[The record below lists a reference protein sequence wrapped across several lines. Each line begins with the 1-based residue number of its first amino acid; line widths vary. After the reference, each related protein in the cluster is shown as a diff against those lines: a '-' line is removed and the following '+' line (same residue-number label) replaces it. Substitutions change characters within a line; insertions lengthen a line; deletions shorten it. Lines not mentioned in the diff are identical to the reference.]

1 MCSRRFHLGGV
12 LISDGKAS
20 RAPPLSRLTVVPDS
34 GQVTVLVT
42 VRFEPEGRVVKAEPG
57 ENLRFLANTSG
68 VFIRSDC
75 NGDGTC
81 GKCRIAVAENGES
94 LGKLTSSERDLLT
107 EREVRQGYRLA
118 CQVRVTEDL
127 VVRIPEE
134 TGLRI
139 RQVQSTGL
147 ERKIRLNPSVK
158 KIHVT
163 VPEPTLSDVLPDS
176 ERLMQAVRRDLRH
189 QDLRIDPD
197 LLPVLPRL
205 LRECEWD
212 LTAVLPTSNQVC
224 ALERGDTT
232 SRIYGYAVDIGTS
245 KLVGVLINLV
255 SGETVNTLFVE
266 NPQLV
271 YGEDIMS
278 RMSFAMKAHEN
289 SLKLR
294 SSVLSAINQLL
305 ERSCA
310 MAQVTP
316 SQVYEL
322 VIVGNTAMHHFLLGI
337 ESRYLA
343 LSPYVPALKQ
353 AIDLHARDVGI
364 LAHPHANVHVL
375 PLIAGYVG
383 ADAVADVLASGI
395 READELSLLLDI
407 GTNTELFVG
416 HRNDIVSCSCA
427 SGPAFEGAHIRQGMK
442 AVHGAIERVRIE
454 PTNLSVEY
462 ETVGGEKPVG
472 ICGSGILDAVAELLK
487 YRVIDCK
494 GRFQKVDNSRL
505 IDISGDRAFILAHG
519 NETSTGD
526 PVAITQG
533 DIGEVQ
539 LAKAAI
545 HAGCAILMDRVGVE
559 ASDLKRVYIAGSFGN
574 YVNPAS
580 AKLLGLIP
588 EVPAEIIRFVGN
600 TAIAG
605 AKMCLTS
612 VEARSEAKA
621 VGEEVRYI
629 ELGADP
635 AFSKEFAASM
645 YLPHQDASLYP
656 ETCALLGLK

>member
-1 MCSRRFHLGGV
+1 LAIV
-12 LISDGKAS
+12 I
-20 RAPPLSRLTVVPDS
+20 
-34 GQVTVLVT
+34 
-42 VRFEPEGRVVKAEPG
+42 RFEPEGRVVKTSPG
-57 ENLRFLANTSG
+57 ENLRLLANASG

-75 NGDGTC
+75 NGEGTC
-81 GKCRIAVAENGES
+81 GKCRIVVAENSES
-94 LGKLTSSERDLLT
+94 LGGLTSSEQELLT
-107 EREVRQGYRLA
+107 DMEVRQGYRLA
-118 CQVRVTEDL
+118 CQIQVKENL

-147 ERKIRLNPSVK
+147 ERKMRLNPSAK

-163 VPEPTLSDVLPDS
+163 IPQPTLSDVLPDS
-176 ERLMQAVRRDLRH
+176 ERLMQALRLREQH
-189 QDLRIDPD
+189 SDLRIDID
-197 LLPVLPRL
+197 LLPALPRI

-212 LTAVLPTSNQVC
+212 VTAVLPTPRQVC

-245 KLVGVLINLV
+245 KLVGVLVNLV
-255 SGETVNTLFVE
+255 TGETVNTLFVE

-278 RMSFAMKAHEN
+278 RMSFAMKAQEN
-289 SLKLR
+289 SLRLR

-310 MAQVTP
+310 MAQIAP
-316 SQVYEL
+316 SEVYEL
-322 VIVGNTAMHHFLLGI
+322 VIVGNTAMHHLFLGI

-343 LSPYVPALKQ
+343 LSPYVPALKK
-353 AIDLHARDVGI
+353 AIDLHAKNVGI

-395 READELSLLLDI
+395 RESDELSLLLDI

-416 HRNDIVSCSCA
+416 NRSDIVSCSCA

-454 PTNLSVEY
+454 PTSLNVEY
-462 ETVGGEKPVG
+462 ETVGADKPVG

-487 YRVIDCK
+487 CRVIDTR
-494 GRFQKVDNSRL
+494 GRFRKVDSKRL
-505 IDISGDRAFILAHG
+505 IEISGDRAFVLAQG

-526 PVAITQG
+526 PVAITQR
-533 DIGEVQ
+533 DIGEAQ

-545 HAGCAILMDRVGVE
+545 HAGCAILMSRTGVK
-559 ASDLKRVYIAGSFGN
+559 ASDLRQVYVAGSFGN
-574 YVNPAS
+574 YVNPES

-588 EVPAEIIRFVGN
+588 EVPTGIIKFVGN

-605 AKMCLTS
+605 AKMCLSST
-612 VEARSEAKA
+612 EARAQAKKI
-621 VGEEVRYI
+621 GEEVRYI
-629 ELGADP
+629 ELGADT

-645 YLPHQDASLYP
+645 YLPHQDPALYP
-656 ETCALLGLK
+656 ETFGLLGLKQGEGRP

>member
-1 MCSRRFHLGGV
+1 LITLSRRRERPQGAIGLAIV
-12 LISDGKAS
+12 I
-20 RAPPLSRLTVVPDS
+20 
-34 GQVTVLVT
+34 
-42 VRFEPEGRVVKAEPG
+42 RFEPEGRVVKANPG
-57 ENLRFLANTSG
+57 ENLRLLANTSG

-75 NGDGTC
+75 NGEGTC
-81 GKCRIAVAENGES
+81 GKCRVVAAENGES
-94 LGKLTSSERDLLT
+94 LGGLTSSEQELLT
-107 EREVRQGYRLA
+107 EREVREGYRLA
-118 CQVRVTEDL
+118 CQIHVKGNL
-127 VVRIPEE
+127 VIRIPEE

-147 ERKIRLNPSVK
+147 ERKMPLNPSIK
-158 KIHVT
+158 KTHVNI
-163 VPEPTLSDVLPDS
+163 PQPTLSDVLPDS
-176 ERLMQAVRRDLRH
+176 ERLIQALRQGEQH
-189 QDLRIDPD
+189 SDLRIDPD
-197 LLPVLPRL
+197 LLPALPRL
-205 LRECEWD
+205 LREFEWD
-212 LTAVLPTSNQVC
+212 ITALLPTPGQIC

-232 SRIYGYAVDIGTS
+232 SRMYGYAVDIGTS
-245 KLVGVLINLV
+245 KLVGVLIDLV
-255 SGETVNTLFVE
+255 TGETLNTLFVE

-310 MAQVTP
+310 MAQITP

-322 VIVGNTAMHHFLLGI
+322 VIVGNTAMHHFFLGI

-343 LSPYVPALKQ
+343 LSPYVPALKE
-353 AIDLHARDVGI
+353 AIDLHAKNVGI

-395 READELSLLLDI
+395 RETDELSLLLDI

-416 HRNDIVSCSCA
+416 NRRDIVSCSCA

-454 PTNLSVEY
+454 PASLNVEY
-462 ETVGGEKPVG
+462 ETVGTDKPVG
-472 ICGSGILDAVAELLK
+472 ICGSGILDTVAELLK
-487 YRVIDCK
+487 SRVIDSK
-494 GRFQKVDNSRL
+494 GRFRKVDNKRL
-505 IDISGDRAFILAHG
+505 IEVTGDRAFVLAWG
-519 NETSTGD
+519 NETSTGN
-526 PVAITQG
+526 PVAITQR

-545 HAGCAILMDRVGVE
+545 HAGCAILMGRVRVK
-559 ASDLKRVYIAGSFGN
+559 ASDLERVYVAGSFGN
-574 YVNPAS
+574 YVNPTS

-588 EVPAEIIRFVGN
+588 EVPTEIIKFVGN

-605 AKMCLTS
+605 AKMCLIS
-612 VEARSEAKA
+612 AEARAQAKRI
-621 VGEEVRYI
+621 GEEVRYV
-629 ELGADP
+629 ELGAD
-635 AFSKEFAASM
+635 AGFSREFAASM
-645 YLPHQDASLYP
+645 YLPHQDPSLYA
-656 ETCALLGLK
+656 ETSALLGLK

>member
-1 MCSRRFHLGGV
+1 
-12 LISDGKAS
+12 
-20 RAPPLSRLTVVPDS
+20 VPDNKWA
-34 GQVTVLVT
+34 TNLVSI
-42 VRFEPEGRVVKAEPG
+42 RFEPEGRVVKAEPG
-57 ENLRFLANTSG
+57 ENLRLLANASG

-81 GKCRIAVAENGES
+81 GKCRVIIAENGES
-94 LGKLTSSERDLLT
+94 LGEFTYSEQDLLT
-107 EREVRQGYRLA
+107 DREVQQGYRLA
-118 CQVRVTEDL
+118 CQVQVKENL

-147 ERKIRLNPSVK
+147 EREMRLNPSVK
-158 KIHVT
+158 KVHVVIHQ
-163 VPEPTLSDVLPDS
+163 PTLSDVLSDW
-176 ERLMQAVRRDLRH
+176 ERLAQAVKNSV
-189 QDLRIDPD
+189 QPADLRIDPD

-212 LTAVLPTSNQVC
+212 VTAVLPTPGQVC

-232 SRIYGYAVDIGTS
+232 SRICGYAVDIGTS

-255 SGETVNTLFVE
+255 TGETLNTLFVE

-289 SLKLR
+289 SLKLK

-310 MAQVTP
+310 MARVTP
-316 SQVYEL
+316 GQVYEL

-343 LSPYVPALKQ
+343 LSPYVPALKG
-353 AIDLHARDVGI
+353 AIDLHAKDVGV

-416 HRNDIVSCSCA
+416 NRNDIVSCSCA

-442 AVHGAIERVRIE
+442 AVHGAIERVRVE
-454 PTNLSVEY
+454 PTTLNVHY
-462 ETVGGEKPVG
+462 ETIGGGKPVG

-487 YRVIDCK
+487 CHVIDFK
-494 GRFQKVDNSRL
+494 GRFQKIDNERL
-505 IDISGDRAFILAHG
+505 VEVSGDRAFVLAWG
-519 NETSTGD
+519 DETSTGD
-526 PVAITQG
+526 PVVITQR

-545 HAGCAILMDRVGVE
+545 HSGCAVLMSRVGVK
-559 ASDLKRVYIAGSFGN
+559 AADLKRVYIAGSFGN

-580 AKLLGLIP
+580 AKFLGLIP
-588 EVPAEIIRFVGN
+588 EVPTEIIRFVGN

-605 AKMCLTS
+605 AKMCLAS
-612 VEARSEAKA
+612 VEARREAKA
-621 VGEEVRYI
+621 IGEQVRYI

-635 AFSKEFAASM
+635 GFSKEFAASM
-645 YLPHQDASLYP
+645 YLPHQDPSLYP
-656 ETCALLGLK
+656 EARVLLGLK

>member
-1 MCSRRFHLGGV
+1 
-12 LISDGKAS
+12 
-20 RAPPLSRLTVVPDS
+20 
-34 GQVTVLVT
+34 
-42 VRFEPEGRVVKAEPG
+42 
-57 ENLRFLANTSG
+57 
-68 VFIRSDC
+68 
-75 NGDGTC
+75 
-81 GKCRIAVAENGES
+81 
-94 LGKLTSSERDLLT
+94 
-107 EREVRQGYRLA
+107 
-118 CQVRVTEDL
+118 
-127 VVRIPEE
+127 
-134 TGLRI
+134 
-139 RQVQSTGL
+139 
-147 ERKIRLNPSVK
+147 
-158 KIHVT
+158 
-163 VPEPTLSDVLPDS
+163 
-176 ERLMQAVRRDLRH
+176 
-189 QDLRIDPD
+189 
-197 LLPVLPRL
+197 
-205 LRECEWD
+205 
-212 LTAVLPTSNQVC
+212 
-224 ALERGDTT
+224 
-232 SRIYGYAVDIGTS
+232 
-245 KLVGVLINLV
+245 
-255 SGETVNTLFVE
+255 
-266 NPQLV
+266 
-271 YGEDIMS
+271 
-278 RMSFAMKAHEN
+278 
-289 SLKLR
+289 
-294 SSVLSAINQLL
+294 
-305 ERSCA
+305 
-310 MAQVTP
+310 
-316 SQVYEL
+316 
-322 VIVGNTAMHHFLLGI
+322 
-337 ESRYLA
+337 
-343 LSPYVPALKQ
+343 
-353 AIDLHARDVGI
+353 
-364 LAHPHANVHVL
+364 
-375 PLIAGYVG
+375 
-383 ADAVADVLASGI
+383 
-395 READELSLLLDI
+395 
-407 GTNTELFVG
+407 
-416 HRNDIVSCSCA
+416 
-427 SGPAFEGAHIRQGMK
+427 MK

>member
-1 MCSRRFHLGGV
+1 MFGW
-12 LISDGKAS
+12 
-20 RAPPLSRLTVVPDS
+20 PLSQEDEKPLGVRRLPIII
-34 GQVTVLVT
+34 
-42 VRFEPEGRVVKAEPG
+42 RFEPEGRVVKAEPS
-57 ENLRFLANTSG
+57 ENLRLLANASG

-81 GKCRIAVAENGES
+81 GKCRIVAAENGES
-94 LGKLTSSERDLLT
+94 LGGLTAPERDLLT

-118 CQVRVTEDL
+118 CQIHVRENL

-147 ERKIRLNPSVK
+147 ERKMRLNPSVK
-158 KIHVT
+158 KTHVT
-163 VPEPTLSDVLPDS
+163 IPQPTLSDVLPDS
-176 ERLMQAVRRDLRH
+176 ERLMQALRH
-189 QDLRIDPD
+189 GEQYSDLRIDPD
-197 LLPVLPRL
+197 LLPGLPRL

-212 LTAVLPTSNQVC
+212 VTAVLPTPSQVC

-232 SRIYGYAVDIGTS
+232 STIYGYAVDIGTS
-245 KLVGVLINLV
+245 KLVGVLIDLV
-255 SGETVNTLFVE
+255 TGETVNTLFVE

-310 MAQVTP
+310 MAQITP
-316 SQVYEL
+316 NQVYEF

-343 LSPYVPALKQ
+343 LSPYVPALKE
-353 AIDLHARDVGI
+353 AIDLHAKNVGI

-395 READELSLLLDI
+395 RETDELSLLLDI

-416 HRNDIVSCSCA
+416 NRSDIVSCSCA

-454 PTNLSVEY
+454 PTSLNVEY
-462 ETVGGEKPVG
+462 ETVGADKPVG

-487 YRVIDCK
+487 CRVIDSK
-494 GRFQKVDNSRL
+494 GRFQKVDNKRL
-505 IDISGDRAFILAHG
+505 IEVSGDRAFVLAWG

-526 PVAITQG
+526 PVAITQR
-533 DIGEVQ
+533 DIGEAQ

-545 HAGCAILMDRVGVE
+545 HAGCTILMSRVRVK
-559 ASDLKRVYIAGSFGN
+559 ASDLKRVYVAGSFGN

-588 EVPAEIIRFVGN
+588 EVPTDIISFVGN

-605 AKMCLTS
+605 AKMCLSST
-612 VEARSEAKA
+612 EARVQAKRI
-621 VGEEVRYI
+621 GEEVRYV

-635 AFSKEFAASM
+635 GFSKEFAASM
-645 YLPHQDASLYP
+645 YLPHQDLSLYP
-656 ETCALLGLK
+656 ETRALLSSK

>member
-1 MCSRRFHLGGV
+1 MFVWPFFQEEDEKPLGARRLPV
-12 LISDGKAS
+12 II
-20 RAPPLSRLTVVPDS
+20 
-34 GQVTVLVT
+34 
-42 VRFEPEGRVVKAEPG
+42 RFEPEGRVVKAEPG
-57 ENLRFLANTSG
+57 ENLRLLANTSG

-81 GKCRIAVAENGES
+81 GKCRIVAAENGES
-94 LGKLTSSERDLLT
+94 LGGLTAPERDLLT

-118 CQVRVTEDL
+118 CQIHVSENL

-147 ERKIRLNPSVK
+147 ERKMRLNPSVK
-158 KIHVT
+158 KTHVT
-163 VPEPTLSDVLPDS
+163 IPQPTLSDVLPDS
-176 ERLMQAVRRDLRH
+176 ERLMQALRH
-189 QDLRIDPD
+189 SEQYSDLRIDPD
-197 LLPVLPRL
+197 LLPGLPRL

-212 LTAVLPTSNQVC
+212 VTAVLPTPSQVC

-232 SRIYGYAVDIGTS
+232 STIYGYAVDIGTS
-245 KLVGVLINLV
+245 KLVGVLIDLV
-255 SGETVNTLFVE
+255 TGETVNTLFVE

-310 MAQVTP
+310 MAQITP
-316 SQVYEL
+316 SLVYEF

-343 LSPYVPALKQ
+343 LSPYVPALKE
-353 AIDLHARDVGI
+353 AIDLHAKDVGI

-395 READELSLLLDI
+395 RETDELSLLLDI

-416 HRNDIVSCSCA
+416 NRSDIVSCSCA

-442 AVHGAIERVRIE
+442 AVHGAIERVRID
-454 PTNLSVEY
+454 PTSLNVEY
-462 ETVGGEKPVG
+462 ETVGADKPVG

-487 YRVIDCK
+487 SRVIDSK
-494 GRFQKVDNSRL
+494 GRFQKVDNKRL
-505 IDISGDRAFILAHG
+505 IEVSGDRAFVLAWG
-519 NETSTGD
+519 NETSTAD
-526 PVAITQG
+526 PVAITQR
-533 DIGEVQ
+533 DIGEAQ

-545 HAGCAILMDRVGVE
+545 HAGCTILMSRVRVK
-559 ASDLKRVYIAGSFGN
+559 ASDLKRVYVAGSFGN

-588 EVPAEIIRFVGN
+588 EVPTDIIRFVGN

-605 AKMCLTS
+605 AKMCLSST
-612 VEARSEAKA
+612 EAKVQA
-621 VGEEVRYI
+621 KRIGEEVRYV

-635 AFSKEFAASM
+635 GFSKEFAASM
-645 YLPHQDASLYP
+645 YLPHQDRSLYP

>member
-1 MCSRRFHLGGV
+1 L
-12 LISDGKAS
+12 
-20 RAPPLSRLTVVPDS
+20 P
-34 GQVTVLVT
+34 VTI
-42 VRFEPEGRVVKAEPG
+42 RFEPEGRVVKAEPD
-57 ENLRFLANTSG
+57 ENLRLLANASG

-81 GKCRIAVAENGES
+81 GKCRIVVAENGAS
-94 LGKLTSSERDLLT
+94 LGELTSPEQDLLT
-107 EREVRQGYRLA
+107 EREVSQGYRLA
-118 CQVRVTEDL
+118 CQVHVKEDI

-147 ERKIRLNPSVK
+147 ERKMRLDPSVK

-163 VPEPTLSDVLPDS
+163 ISQPTLSDVLPDS
-176 ERLMQAVRRDLRH
+176 ERLIQALRH
-189 QDLRIDPD
+189 DEEHLDIRIDPD
-197 LLPVLPRL
+197 LLPSLPRI

-212 LTAVLPTSNQVC
+212 ITAVIPTRGQVC
-224 ALERGDTT
+224 ALEQGDTT
-232 SRIYGYAVDIGTS
+232 SSIYGYAVDIGTS
-245 KLVGVLINLV
+245 KLVGVLVNLV
-255 SGETVNTLFVE
+255 TGDAVNTLFVE

-271 YGEDIMS
+271 FGEDIMS

-289 SLKLR
+289 SLKLK
-294 SSVLSAINQLL
+294 SSVLSAVNQLL
-305 ERSCA
+305 ERSCT
-310 MAQVTP
+310 MAHIAP
-316 SQVYEL
+316 SQVYEF

-343 LSPYVPALKQ
+343 LSPYVPALKE

-383 ADAVADVLASGI
+383 ADAVADVLASGL
-395 READELSLLLDI
+395 RESDELSLLLDI

-416 HRNDIVSCSCA
+416 NRSDIVSCSCA

-454 PTNLSVEY
+454 PTSLNVEY

-472 ICGSGILDAVAELLK
+472 ICGSGMLDTVAELLK
-487 YRVIDCK
+487 CRVIDHK
-494 GRFQKVDNSRL
+494 GRFQKVDNKRLVEVSR
-505 IDISGDRAFILAHG
+505 DRAFTLAWG

-526 PVAITQG
+526 PVTITQK
-533 DIGEVQ
+533 DIGEAQ

-545 HAGCAILMDRVGVE
+545 HAGCTILMRRAGVM
-559 ASDLKRVYIAGSFGN
+559 ASDLKHVYVAGSFGN

-588 EVPAEIIRFVGN
+588 EVPTEIISFVGN

-605 AKMCLTS
+605 AKMCLSS
-612 VEARSEAKA
+612 VEARAQAKKI
-621 VGEEVRYI
+621 GEEVRYV

-635 AFSKEFAASM
+635 GFSKEFAASM
-645 YLPHQDASLYP
+645 YLPHQDRSLYP
-656 ETCALLGLK
+656 ETCGLLGLK

>member
-1 MCSRRFHLGGV
+1 MGGIPRDRLLSGWPLFQEEHEKPLGARRLP
-12 LISDGKAS
+12 II
-20 RAPPLSRLTVVPDS
+20 
-34 GQVTVLVT
+34 

-57 ENLRFLANTSG
+57 ENLRLLANASG

-81 GKCRIAVAENGES
+81 GKCRIVAAENGES
-94 LGKLTSSERDLLT
+94 LGGLAASERDLLT

-118 CQVRVTEDL
+118 CQIHIRENL

-147 ERKIRLNPSVK
+147 ERKVRLNPSVK
-158 KIHVT
+158 KTHVT
-163 VPEPTLSDVLPDS
+163 IPQPTLSDVLPDS
-176 ERLMQAVRRDLRH
+176 ERLMQALRH
-189 QDLRIDPD
+189 GEQYSDLRIDPD
-197 LLPVLPRL
+197 LLPGLPRL

-212 LTAVLPTSNQVC
+212 VTAVLPTPRQVC

-232 SRIYGYAVDIGTS
+232 STIYGYAVDIGTS
-245 KLVGVLINLV
+245 KLVGVLIDLV
-255 SGETVNTLFVE
+255 TGETVNTLFVE

-305 ERSCA
+305 ERSCT
-310 MAQVTP
+310 MAQITP
-316 SQVYEL
+316 SQVYEF

-343 LSPYVPALKQ
+343 LSPYVPALKE
-353 AIDLHARDVGI
+353 AIDLHAKDVGI

-395 READELSLLLDI
+395 RETDELSLLLDI

-416 HRNDIVSCSCA
+416 NRSDIVSCSCA

-454 PTNLSVEY
+454 PTSLNVEY
-462 ETVGGEKPVG
+462 ETVGADKPVG

-487 YRVIDCK
+487 CRVIDSK
-494 GRFQKVDNSRL
+494 GRFQKVDNKRL
-505 IDISGDRAFILAHG
+505 IEVSGDRAFVLAWG

-526 PVAITQG
+526 PVAITQR
-533 DIGEVQ
+533 DIGEAQ

-545 HAGCAILMDRVGVE
+545 HAGCTILMSRVRVK
-559 ASDLKRVYIAGSFGN
+559 ASDLKRVYVAGSFGN

-588 EVPAEIIRFVGN
+588 EVPTDIIRFVGN

-605 AKMCLTS
+605 AKMCLSST
-612 VEARSEAKA
+612 EARVQAKRI
-621 VGEEVRYI
+621 GEEVRYV

-635 AFSKEFAASM
+635 GFSKEFAASM
-645 YLPHQDASLYP
+645 YLPHQDPSLYP
-656 ETCALLGLK
+656 ETRALLGLK

>member
-1 MCSRRFHLGGV
+1 
-12 LISDGKAS
+12 
-20 RAPPLSRLTVVPDS
+20 
-34 GQVTVLVT
+34 LVSI
-42 VRFEPEGRVVKAEPG
+42 RFEPEGRVVEAEPS
-57 ENLRFLANTSG
+57 ENLRLLANVSG

-81 GKCRIAVAENGES
+81 GKCRVVIAENAGS
-94 LGKLTSSERDLLT
+94 LGELTYSEQDLLT
-107 EREVRQGYRLA
+107 AREVQQGYRLA
-118 CQVRVTEDL
+118 CQVQVKENL

-147 ERKIRLNPSVK
+147 ERKMRLNPSVRK
-158 KIHVT
+158 VYVRIPQPK
-163 VPEPTLSDVLPDS
+163 LSDVLPDS
-176 ERLMQAVRRDLRH
+176 ERLVQALRDSGH
-189 QDLRIDPD
+189 QADLRIDPD
-197 LLPVLPRL
+197 LLPALPRL

-212 LTAVLPTSNQVC
+212 VTAVLPTLGQVC

-232 SRIYGYAVDIGTS
+232 SRICGYAVDIGTS
-245 KLVGVLINLV
+245 KLVGVLIDLV
-255 SGETVNTLFVE
+255 TGETLNTLFVE

-289 SLKLR
+289 SLKLK

-310 MAQVTP
+310 IARITP
-316 SQVYEL
+316 GQVYEL

-343 LSPYVPALKQ
+343 LSPYVPALKG
-353 AIDLHARDVGI
+353 AIDLHAKDVGI
-364 LAHPHANVHVL
+364 LAHPHANVHML
-375 PLIAGYVG
+375 PLVAGYVG

-395 READELSLLLDI
+395 REVDELSLLLDI

-416 HRNDIVSCSCA
+416 NRNDIVSCSCA

-442 AVHGAIERVRIE
+442 AVHGAIERVRVE
-454 PTNLSVEY
+454 PTTLNVEY
-462 ETVGGEKPVG
+462 ETVGGGKPVG

-487 YRVIDCK
+487 CHVIDSK
-494 GRFQKVDNSRL
+494 GRFQKSDNKHL
-505 IDISGDRAFILAHG
+505 VEVSGDRAFVLAWG

-526 PVAITQG
+526 PVVITQR
-533 DIGEVQ
+533 DVGEVQ

-545 HAGCAILMDRVGVE
+545 HAGCAVLMSRFGVKAAE
-559 ASDLKRVYIAGSFGN
+559 LKRVYIAGSFGN

-588 EVPAEIIRFVGN
+588 EVSTEIIRFVGN

-612 VEARSEAKA
+612 VEARREAKA
-621 VGEEVRYI
+621 IGERVRYI

-635 AFSKEFAASM
+635 GFSKEFAASM
-645 YLPHQDASLYP
+645 YLPHQDPSLYP
-656 ETCALLGLK
+656 EARILLGLK

>member
-1 MCSRRFHLGGV
+1 MS
-12 LISDGKAS
+12 I
-20 RAPPLSRLTVVPDS
+20 
-34 GQVTVLVT
+34 
-42 VRFEPEGRVVKAEPG
+42 RFEPEGRVVKAEPG
-57 ENLRFLANTSG
+57 ENLRLLANASG

-81 GKCRIAVAENGES
+81 GKCRVVIAESAESPG
-94 LGKLTSSERDLLT
+94 GLTYSEQDLLT
-107 EREVRQGYRLA
+107 DREVQQGYRLA
-118 CQVRVTEDL
+118 CQVQVKENL

-147 ERKIRLNPSVK
+147 ERKMRLNPSVK
-158 KIHVT
+158 KVHVR
-163 VPEPTLSDVLPDS
+163 VPQPTLSDVLPDS
-176 ERLMQAVRRDLRH
+176 ERLVQTLKDSG
-189 QDLRIDPD
+189 QSGDLRIDSD
-197 LLPVLPRL
+197 LIPVLPRL
-205 LRECEWD
+205 LRECDWD
-212 LTAVLPTSNQVC
+212 VTAVLPTPGRVC

-245 KLVGVLINLV
+245 KLVGVLVDLV
-255 SGETVNTLFVE
+255 SGETLNTLFVE

-289 SLKLR
+289 SVKLK
-294 SSVLSAINQLL
+294 SSILSAINQLL

-310 MAQVTP
+310 MAGVTLG
-316 SQVYEL
+316 QVYEL
-322 VIVGNTAMHHFLLGI
+322 VIVGNTTMHHFLLGI

-343 LSPYVPALKQ
+343 LSPYVPALKRS
-353 AIDLHARDVGI
+353 IDLHAKDVGI
-364 LAHPHANVHVL
+364 VAHPHANVHVL
-375 PLIAGYVG
+375 PLVAGYVG

-395 READELSLLLDI
+395 REVDELSLLLDI
-407 GTNTELFVG
+407 GTNTEIFVG
-416 HRNDIVSCSCA
+416 NRSDIVSCSCA

-442 AVHGAIERVRIE
+442 AVHGAIERVQVE
-454 PTNLSVEY
+454 PTTLNVEY
-462 ETVGGEKPVG
+462 ETVGGGKPVG

-487 YRVIDCK
+487 CRVIDSK
-494 GRFQKVDNSRL
+494 GRFLKISNKRL
-505 IDISGDRAFILAHG
+505 IEVSGDRAFVLASG

-526 PVAITQG
+526 PVVITQR
-533 DIGEVQ
+533 DVGEVQ

-545 HAGCAILMDRVGVE
+545 HAGCVILMSRVGVKE
-559 ASDLKRVYIAGSFGN
+559 SDLKHVYIAGSFGN

-588 EVPAEIIRFVGN
+588 EVRAEIIHFVGN

-612 VEARSEAKA
+612 VEARREAKA
-621 VGEEVRYI
+621 IGERVRYI

-635 AFSKEFAASM
+635 GFSKEFAASM
-645 YLPHQDASLYP
+645 YLPHQVPSLYP
-656 ETCALLGLK
+656 EARVLLGLK

>member
-1 MCSRRFHLGGV
+1 VGGIARDRLLFGWPHSQEEDEKPLGARRLP
-12 LISDGKAS
+12 III
-20 RAPPLSRLTVVPDS
+20 
-34 GQVTVLVT
+34 
-42 VRFEPEGRVVKAEPG
+42 RFEPEGRVVKAEPS
-57 ENLRFLANTSG
+57 ENLRLLANASG

-81 GKCRIAVAENGES
+81 GKCRIVAAENGES
-94 LGKLTSSERDLLT
+94 LGGLTASERDLLT

-118 CQVRVTEDL
+118 CQIHVRENL
-127 VVRIPEE
+127 VLRIPDE

-147 ERKIRLNPSVK
+147 ERKMRLNPSVK
-158 KIHVT
+158 KTHVT
-163 VPEPTLSDVLPDS
+163 IPQPTLSDVLPDS
-176 ERLMQAVRRDLRH
+176 ERLMQALRH
-189 QDLRIDPD
+189 GEQYSDLRIDPD
-197 LLPVLPRL
+197 LLPGLPRL

-212 LTAVLPTSNQVC
+212 VTAVLPTPSQVC

-232 SRIYGYAVDIGTS
+232 STIYGYAVDIGTS
-245 KLVGVLINLV
+245 KLVGVLIDLV
-255 SGETVNTLFVE
+255 TGETVNTLFVE

-310 MAQVTP
+310 MAQITP
-316 SQVYEL
+316 SQVYEF

-343 LSPYVPALKQ
+343 LSPYVPALKE
-353 AIDLHARDVGI
+353 AIDLHAKNVGI

-395 READELSLLLDI
+395 RETDELSLLLDI

-416 HRNDIVSCSCA
+416 NRSDIVSCSCA

-454 PTNLSVEY
+454 PTSLNVEY
-462 ETVGGEKPVG
+462 ETVGADKPVG
-472 ICGSGILDAVAELLK
+472 ICGSGILDAVAGLLK
-487 YRVIDCK
+487 CRVIDSK
-494 GRFQKVDNSRL
+494 GRFQKVDNKRL
-505 IDISGDRAFILAHG
+505 IEVSGDRAFVLAWG

-526 PVAITQG
+526 PVAITQR
-533 DIGEVQ
+533 DIGEAQ

-545 HAGCAILMDRVGVE
+545 HAGCTILMSRVGVK
-559 ASDLKRVYIAGSFGN
+559 ASDLKRVYVAGSFGN
-574 YVNPAS
+574 YMNPAS

-588 EVPAEIIRFVGN
+588 EVPTDIIRFVGN

-605 AKMCLTS
+605 AKMCLSST
-612 VEARSEAKA
+612 EARVQAKRI
-621 VGEEVRYI
+621 GEEVRYV

-635 AFSKEFAASM
+635 GFSKEFAASM
-645 YLPHQDASLYP
+645 YLPHQDPSLYP

>member
-1 MCSRRFHLGGV
+1 M
-12 LISDGKAS
+12 KA
-20 RAPPLSRLTVVPDS
+20 
-34 GQVTVLVT
+34 G
-42 VRFEPEGRVVKAEPG
+42 PG
-57 ENLRFLANTSG
+57 ENLRLLANASG

-75 NGDGTC
+75 NGEGTC
-81 GKCRIAVAENGES
+81 GKCRIVVAENGDS
-94 LGKLTSSERDLLT
+94 LGGLTSSEQELLT
-107 EREVRQGYRLA
+107 DVEARQGYRLA
-118 CQVRVTEDL
+118 CQIHVKENL

-147 ERKIRLNPSVK
+147 ERKMRLNPTAK
-158 KIHVT
+158 KAHVII
-163 VPEPTLSDVLPDS
+163 PQPTLSDVLPDS
-176 ERLMQAVRRDLRH
+176 ERLIQALRH
-189 QDLRIDPD
+189 GEQHSDLRIDPD
-197 LLPVLPRL
+197 LLPALPKL

-212 LTAVLPTSNQVC
+212 VTAVLPTSDQVC

-245 KLVGVLINLV
+245 KLVGVLVNLV
-255 SGETVNTLFVE
+255 TGVTVNTLFVE

-278 RMSFAMKAHEN
+278 RMSFAMKAQDN

-310 MAQVTP
+310 MAQITP
-316 SQVYEL
+316 SEVYEL
-322 VIVGNTAMHHFLLGI
+322 VIVGNTAMHHFFLGI

-343 LSPYVPALKQ
+343 LSPYVPALKE
-353 AIDLHARDVGI
+353 AIDLHAKNVGI

-395 READELSLLLDI
+395 RETDELSLLLDI

-416 HRNDIVSCSCA
+416 NGSDIVSCSCA

-454 PTNLSVEY
+454 PASLNVEY
-462 ETVGGEKPVG
+462 ETVGTDKPVG
-472 ICGSGILDAVAELLK
+472 ICGSGILDTVAELLK
-487 YRVIDCK
+487 SRVIDSK
-494 GRFQKVDNSRL
+494 GRFRKIDNKRL
-505 IDISGDRAFILAHG
+505 IEVAGDRAFVLAWE

-526 PVAITQG
+526 PVAITQR
-533 DIGEVQ
+533 DISEAQ

-545 HAGCAILMDRVGVE
+545 HAGCAILLSRVRVK
-559 ASDLKRVYIAGSFGN
+559 ASDLKRVYVAGSFGN

-588 EVPAEIIRFVGN
+588 EVPTEIIKFVGN

-605 AKMCLTS
+605 AKMCLS
-612 VEARSEAKA
+612 SAEARAQAKRI
-621 VGEEVRYI
+621 GEEVRYI

-635 AFSKEFAASM
+635 GFSKEFAASM
-645 YLPHQDASLYP
+645 FLPHQDPSLYP
-656 ETCALLGLK
+656 ETSALLGLK

>member
-1 MCSRRFHLGGV
+1 M
-12 LISDGKAS
+12 
-20 RAPPLSRLTVVPDS
+20 
-34 GQVTVLVT
+34 
-42 VRFEPEGRVVKAEPG
+42 KAEPG
-57 ENLRFLANTSG
+57 ENLRLLANASG

-81 GKCRIAVAENGES
+81 GKCRVVIAEHGES
-94 LGKLTSSERDLLT
+94 LGELTYSEQDLLSERDA
-107 EREVRQGYRLA
+107 RQGYRLA
-118 CQVRVTEDL
+118 CQVYVKENL

-134 TGLRI
+134 SGLRI

-147 ERKIRLNPSVK
+147 ERKMRLNPSVEK
-158 KIHVT
+158 VHVT
-163 VPEPTLSDVLPDS
+163 LSEPTISDVLPDA
-176 ERLMQAVRRDLRH
+176 ERLIQALQ
-189 QDLRIDPD
+189 QDGKLSARVDPD
-197 LLPVLPRL
+197 LLPALPRL
-205 LRECEWD
+205 LRECKWD
-212 LTAVLPTSNQVC
+212 VTAVLPTPGQVC

-232 SRIYGYAVDIGTS
+232 SQLYGYAVDIGTS
-245 KLVGVLINLV
+245 KLVGVLVNL
-255 SGETVNTLFVE
+255 STGEALSTLFVE

-278 RMSFAMKAHEN
+278 RMSYAMKSHDN
-289 SLKLR
+289 LLQLK

-305 ERSCA
+305 QRSCA
-310 MAQVTP
+310 DAGITP
-316 SQVYEL
+316 TQVYEL

-343 LSPYVPALKQ
+343 LSPYVPAVKGAL
-353 AIDLHARDVGI
+353 DLRAKDVGI

-383 ADAVADVLASGI
+383 ADAVADVLASGM
-395 READELSLLLDI
+395 RESDELSLLLDI

-416 HRNDIVSCSCA
+416 SRNGIVSCSCA

-442 AVHGAIERVRIE
+442 AVHGAIERVRVE
-454 PTNLSVEY
+454 PKTLKVES
-462 ETVGGEKPVG
+462 ETVGGDKPVG

-487 YRVIDCK
+487 CHVIDSK
-494 GRFQKVDNSRL
+494 GRFQMTDNKRAIEL
-505 IDISGDRAFILAHG
+505 SGDQAFVLAWG
-519 NETSTGD
+519 EETSTGD
-526 PVAITQG
+526 PIVITQK

-545 HAGCAILMDRVGVE
+545 HAGCTILMSRAGVKTSE
-559 ASDLKRVYIAGSFGN
+559 LKHVYIAGSFGN
-574 YVNPAS
+574 YVNPSS

-588 EVPAEIIRFVGN
+588 EVPAEFITFVGN

-605 AKMCLTS
+605 AKMCLS
-612 VEARSEAKA
+612 SLEARKEAKSI
-621 VGEEVRYI
+621 GEEVRYI

-645 YLPHQDASLYP
+645 YLPHQDPSLFP
-656 ETCALLGLK
+656 ETFAVLGLEK

>member
-1 MCSRRFHLGGV
+1 M
-12 LISDGKAS
+12 
-20 RAPPLSRLTVVPDS
+20 
-34 GQVTVLVT
+34 
-42 VRFEPEGRVVKAEPG
+42 KAEPG
-57 ENLRFLANTSG
+57 ENLRLLANASG

-81 GKCRIAVAENGES
+81 GKCRVIIAENGES
-94 LGKLTSSERDLLT
+94 LGELTYSEQDLLT
-107 EREVRQGYRLA
+107 EKEVQQGYRLA
-118 CQVRVTEDL
+118 CQVQVKENL

-147 ERKIRLNPSVK
+147 ERKMRLNPSVK
-158 KIHVT
+158 KVHVRVT
-163 VPEPTLSDVLPDS
+163 QPTLSDVLPDS
-176 ERLMQAVRRDLRH
+176 ERLVQTLKDSG
-189 QDLRIDPD
+189 QSGDLRIDSNLIPA
-197 LLPVLPRL
+197 LPRL

-212 LTAVLPTSNQVC
+212 VTAVLPTPGQVC

-232 SRIYGYAVDIGTS
+232 SQMYGYAVDIGTS
-245 KLVGVLINLV
+245 KLVGVLINLAT
-255 SGETVNTLFVE
+255 GETLNTLFVE

-289 SLKLR
+289 SLKLK

-305 ERSCA
+305 ERSCV
-310 MAQVTP
+310 MARITP
-316 SQVYEL
+316 GQVYEL

-343 LSPYVPALKQ
+343 LSPYVPALKG
-353 AIDLHARDVGI
+353 AIDLYAKDVGV

-395 READELSLLLDI
+395 REVDELSLLLDI

-416 HRNDIVSCSCA
+416 NRNDIVSCSCA

-442 AVHGAIERVRIE
+442 AVHGAIERVRVD
-454 PTNLSVEY
+454 PTTLNVQY
-462 ETVGGEKPVG
+462 ETVGGGKPVG
-472 ICGSGILDAVAELLK
+472 ICGSGILDAVAELMK
-487 YRVIDCK
+487 CHVIDSK
-494 GRFQKVDNSRL
+494 GRFQKIDNKRL
-505 IDISGDRAFILAHG
+505 VEVSGDRAFVLAWG
-519 NETSTGD
+519 DETSTGD
-526 PVAITQG
+526 PVVITQR

-545 HAGCAILMDRVGVE
+545 HAGCAVLMSRVGVK
-559 ASDLKRVYIAGSFGN
+559 AADLKRVYIAGSFGN

-588 EVPAEIIRFVGN
+588 EVPTEIIRFVGN

-612 VEARSEAKA
+612 VEARREAKA
-621 VGEEVRYI
+621 IGERVRYI

-635 AFSKEFAASM
+635 GFSKEFAASM
-645 YLPHQDASLYP
+645 YLPHQDPSLYP
-656 ETCALLGLK
+656 EARVLLGLK